1 MLADVVIVTGANR
14 GIGLGLAEALSDRGY
29 NVACLDLTGENL
41 NGLWYLECDVT
52 DPRQV
57 EVAVKAVVNRWGRI
71 DVLVNNAC
79 LAVFG
84 PFEERDPGET
94 RREFEVNY
102 FGYVNMIRAV
112 LPFMKAEGHGLIHNL
127 SSTVGFTGFAGLC
140 GYASTKGAVEALSRT
155 LALEFAPYGIVVN
168 VVHPPLTQTR
178 SAAPLGVPP
187 QFMAEPASVGRKLA
201 KRIGSRK
208 AVVTPG
214 PIETIGVFVA
224 RLAPGIMGR
233 FMSTRAAA
241 ARGRATD

>member
-1 MLADVVIVTGANR
+1 
-14 GIGLGLAEALSDRGY
+14 
-29 NVACLDLTGENL
+29 
-41 NGLWYLECDVT
+41 
-52 DPRQV
+52 
-57 EVAVKAVVNRWGRI
+57 
-71 DVLVNNAC
+71 
-79 LAVFG
+79 
-84 PFEERDPGET
+84 
-94 RREFEVNY
+94 
-102 FGYVNMIRAV
+102 
-112 LPFMKAEGHGLIHNL
+112 
-127 SSTVGFTGFAGLC
+127 
-140 GYASTKGAVEALSRT
+140 ALSRT

-214 PIETIGVFVA
+214 LIETIGVFVA